1 MESCDDKKK
10 QVNKLHILMQIIYM
24 SQYLPYGQ
32 FKSFNQKEV
41 GEFCLNSIREN
52 SLDWYI
58 LEVDLKYFDELHELY
73 NDYPLAREKHEIS
86 HNMLSNYYSSI
97 TNKNDV
103 KTGGVNKLVPN
114 LGNKS
119 KYVLHYRNLQLYLSL
134 GIKLTKVHRI
144 LRFKESDWL

>member
-1 MESCDDKKK
+1 
-10 QVNKLHILMQIIYM
+10 M

-134 GIKLTKVHRI
+134 GIKLTKVHGI
-144 LRFKESDWL
+144 LRFKESDCL